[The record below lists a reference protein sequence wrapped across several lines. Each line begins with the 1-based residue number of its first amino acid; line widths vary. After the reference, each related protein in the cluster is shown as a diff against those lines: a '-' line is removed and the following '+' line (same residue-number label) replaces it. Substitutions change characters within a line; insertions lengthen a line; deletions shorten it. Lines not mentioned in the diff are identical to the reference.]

1 LDDEE
6 LVVVGSNVGL
16 VQGGVVDLIA
26 LQSNNTGALDVA
38 RTGGKKL

>member
-6 LVVVGSNVGL
+6 LVVVGSDIGL

-26 LQSNNTGALDVA
+26 LQSNKTGAPDESK
-38 RTGGKKL
+38 RKSS